1 MPKKGQYKANA
12 TARSKAQ
19 RKYNSTEEQKKNRA
33 ARNKA
38 RAAAVKKGSASKGD
52 GKDVGHKK
60 ALKSG
65 GSKSTSNT
73 RVQSRSSNRAHGGR
87 IGSKAGKAR
96 GGRK

>member
-1 MPKKGQYKANA
+1 MPKKHPNTRTKADGRKRDYKQEGKWQA
-12 TARSKAQ
+12 
-19 RKYNSTEEQKKNRA
+19 TEEQKKNRA

-38 RAAAVKKGSASKGD
+38 RREAMKKGKVKKGD

-73 RVQSRSSNRAHGGR
+73 RVESRNTNRSNGGKLR
-87 IGSKAGKAR
+87 WKGK
-96 GGRK
+96 KK